1 MAEPQPADVH
11 EGDDTHSVP
20 ANAED
25 RKTAA
30 ALSSLDRR
38 GDDDETSGSK
48 KEGVD
53 SEALGKAMKNLD
65 SKDTGKGKQEEVV
78 KKAVKVD
85 QADVGLL
92 ASASLNGLA
101 RIIWDSEGV
110 CLLRWQLTLD
120 APLQVEQL
128 DLTKAKATDC

>member
-11 EGDDTHSVP
+11 EGDDIHSVP

-30 ALSSLDRR
+30 ALSSLDKR
-38 GDDDETSGSK
+38 GDDDEITSSK

-65 SKDTGKGKQEEVV
+65 SKDVGKGKQEEVV

-92 ASASLNGLA
+92 
-101 RIIWDSEGV
+101 V
-110 CLLRWQLTLD
+110 K
-120 APLQVEQL
+120 QL
-128 DLTKAKATDC
+128 DLTKAKATDLLKSHDGDAVKAMTAFVTAPA

>member
-1 MAEPQPADVH
+1 
-11 EGDDTHSVP
+11 
-20 ANAED
+20 

-30 ALSSLDRR
+30 ALSSLDKR
-38 GDDDETSGSK
+38 GDDDEITSSK

-65 SKDTGKGKQEEVV
+65 SKDVGKGKQEEVV

-92 ASASLNGLA
+92 
-101 RIIWDSEGV
+101 V
-110 CLLRWQLTLD
+110 K
-120 APLQVEQL
+120 QL
-128 DLTKAKATDC
+128 DLTKAKATDLLKSHDGDAVKAMTAFVTAPA